1 MYEKD
6 ITIKVSGKDKKE
18 VAKKISKIYY
28 LLSFL
33 KNDSS
38 SLITTLAFL
47 FFSSLFLAY
56 IFFWIYITTFWVYS
70 KDFLWTTVTPTAYV
84 YEKSDL
90 SNSKWLILP
99 VTKKTKITTCW
110 IFYCLDENGKYIE
123 KPIIQTFVILDF

>member
-6 ITIKVSGKDKKE
+6 ITIKVSWKDKKE

-38 SLITTLAFL
+38 SIITTLAFL
-47 FFSSLFLAY
+47 LFSALFLSY
-56 IFFWIYITTFWVYS
+56 IFFGIYMTTFWIYS
-70 KDFLWTTVTPTAYV
+70 KDFLWTTITPSAYI
-84 YEKSDL
+84 YEKSEL

-99 VTKKTKITTCW
+99 ITKKIKITTCGT
-110 IFYCLDENGKYIE
+110 FYCLDEKGKYIE
-123 KPIIQTFVILDF
+123 KPRVQTFVIVDF